1 MDMDEIEQTN
11 AERIYE
17 MEYTTVQIDVMVDE
31 IKGSADVLAKVL
43 FAGFNIVFLVVL
55 GVILISNLTAY

>member
-1 MDMDEIEQTN
+1 MNESEYTN
-11 AERIYE
+11 SERIYK
-17 MEYTTVQIDVMVDE
+17 MEYTTDQIDGMVDE

-55 GVILISNLTAY
+55 GVILISNLAVN

>member
-1 MDMDEIEQTN
+1 MNESENTTS
-11 AERIYE
+11 ERIYK
-17 MEYTTVQIDVMVDE
+17 MEYTTDQIDSMVDE